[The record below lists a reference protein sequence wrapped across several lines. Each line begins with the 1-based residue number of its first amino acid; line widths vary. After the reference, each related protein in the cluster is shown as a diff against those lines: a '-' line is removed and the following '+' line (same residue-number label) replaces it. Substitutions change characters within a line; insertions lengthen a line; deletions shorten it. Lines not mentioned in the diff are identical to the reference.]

1 MGLCPLP
8 LAGVYV
14 IPLVKNTDGNIADS
28 SNYRGTVAQPG
39 FYLGEGTVFDHLTKI
54 GLCNSFIWK
63 QKYIT
68 NERCNT

>member
-1 MGLCPLP
+1 MTRHRRTPFKATPIELIGYMLP
-8 LAGVYV
+8 
-14 IPLVKNTDGNIADS
+14 
-28 SNYRGTVAQPG
+28 VAQPG
-39 FYLGEGTVFDHLTKI
+39 FYLGEGTVFDHLTKV